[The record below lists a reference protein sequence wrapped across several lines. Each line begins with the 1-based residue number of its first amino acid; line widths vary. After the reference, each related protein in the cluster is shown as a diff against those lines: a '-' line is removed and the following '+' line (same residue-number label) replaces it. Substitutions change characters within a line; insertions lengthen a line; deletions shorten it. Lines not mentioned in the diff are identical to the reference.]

1 MSSKSCQGKSTE
13 IDTSED
19 SQINEILLI
28 KINKILSIVLEENK
42 SLNNYKEKLLSQ
54 ESMAMTSYNKPS
66 LSILDYL
73 YRIQSYTEAEDNTI
87 IIGLM
92 YIDRI
97 CEQSSIILTP
107 YNLHRL
113 VFVAI
118 LMAIKYNE
126 DVCFEFEFY
135 AKIAGIP
142 IKELKMLERE
152 FVELIKFDFYIG
164 KDEFDK
170 YKLYIDDIDIE
181 VEPDKKEWLHFYK
194 IFLVKND
201 ILFLLLNEKYLYIGI
216 LFLFVLI

>member
-13 IDTSED
+13 IDTSD
-19 SQINEILLI
+19 DAQINEILLN

-42 SLNNYKEKLLSQ
+42 ALKNYKEKLSSQ
-54 ESMAMTSYNKPS
+54 ESMTMTSYNKPS

-142 IKELKMLERE
+142 IKELKILERE
-152 FVELIKFDFYIG
+152 FVELIKFHFYIG

-170 YKLYIDDIDIE
+170 YKSYIDDIEIE
-181 VEPDKKEWLHFYK
+181 LDKKEWLHFYK
-194 IFLVKND
+194 IFLEKND

-216 LFLFVLI
+216 LFYLY

>member
-1 MSSKSCQGKSTE
+1 
-13 IDTSED
+13 
-19 SQINEILLI
+19 
-28 KINKILSIVLEENK
+28 
-42 SLNNYKEKLLSQ
+42 
-54 ESMAMTSYNKPS
+54 
-66 LSILDYL
+66 
-73 YRIQSYTEAEDNTI
+73 
-87 IIGLM
+87 M

-152 FVELIKFDFYIG
+152 FVELIKFHFYIG

-170 YKLYIDDIDIE
+170 YKSYIDDIEIE
-181 VEPDKKEWLHFYK
+181 LDKKEWLHFYK
-194 IFLVKND
+194 IFLEKND

-216 LFLFVLI
+216 LFYLY

>member
-19 SQINEILLI
+19 AQINEILLN

-42 SLNNYKEKLLSQ
+42 ALKNYKEKLSSQ
-54 ESMAMTSYNKPS
+54 ESMTMTSYNKPS

-142 IKELKMLERE
+142 IKELKILERE
-152 FVELIKFDFYIG
+152 FVELIKFHFYID

-170 YKLYIDDIDIE
+170 YKLYIDDIEI
-181 VEPDKKEWLHFYK
+181 EPDKKEWLHFYK
-194 IFLVKND
+194 IFLAKND

-216 LFLFVLI
+216 LF